1 MVYILTAARYLKIVT
16 IAMSEP
22 NLEKLRFSHKNKN
35 PLKIDCVF
43 SSSIKIRHN
52 NNMFMKSI
60 VRQDKCNYVLFINE

>member
-22 NLEKLRFSHKNKN
+22 KLEKLRFSHKNKN

-43 SSSIKIRHN
+43 SSSIKD
-52 NNMFMKSI
+52 
-60 VRQDKCNYVLFINE
+60 QAQ